1 MIATAI
7 MLRVK
12 IGAMTMSKSED
23 LLLDKIKEIFDRH
36 KQTASIELL
45 IDLAIFVTEQEQ
57 KAIKEIRNA

>member
-1 MIATAI
+1 
-7 MLRVK
+7 
-12 IGAMTMSKSED
+12 MSKSED